1 VTEVTGQTYSE
12 RILRLAYEG
21 ASESYGAISGFRA
34 RLLALL
40 PLATGAGA
48 FLLLERAENDKV
60 REFLG
65 PIGIFGF
72 VVTLGLFFYE
82 FRGVQ
87 RCQRLEVQ
95 LCTLEKQFGLSKDQG
110 PFLGQPP
117 RGLGNM
123 LGPPAAGLIVY
134 SATAWT
140 WLGLAGYGFHWLGPT
155 SPVWRWVLFLLS
167 YGVVL
172 IAGWVSLRR
181 WLDSA
186 ARGGDPNC

>member
-1 VTEVTGQTYSE
+1 MTDQTYSE

-34 RLLALL
+34 KLLALL

-82 FRGVQ
+82 LRGVQ

-117 RGLGNM
+117 RRARQHARSTSGRVDRL
-123 LGPPAAGLIVY
+123 LRHRVD
-134 SATAWT
+134 
-140 WLGLAGYGFHWLGPT
+140 LARVG
-155 SPVWRWVLFLLS
+155 R
-167 YGVVL
+167 
-172 IAGWVSLRR
+172 LRVP
-181 WLDSA
+181 LVGA
-186 ARGGDPNC
+186 HFP